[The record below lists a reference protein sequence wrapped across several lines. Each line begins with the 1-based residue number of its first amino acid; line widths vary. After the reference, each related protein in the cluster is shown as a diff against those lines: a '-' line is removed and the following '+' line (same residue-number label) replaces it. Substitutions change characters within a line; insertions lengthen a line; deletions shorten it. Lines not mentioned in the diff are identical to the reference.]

1 MSKKQLDTQGI
12 ANELAGASVFFRA
25 DPLPAPKTNPDK
37 RPEAQQSASA
47 PSRKSE
53 SASVHSREGAPER
66 QKVKQGF
73 QVYRDQ
79 VLALSELQFETYRRT
94 GKKPHIGEMM
104 RDALD
109 DFIAR
114 KKQELDRR

>member
-25 DPLPAPKTNPDK
+25 DPQPAPRTNPGK
-37 RPEAQQSASA
+37 TPETQQSAGE
-47 PSRKSE
+47 PSRKPE
-53 SASVHSREGAPER
+53 GAPVHSREGAPGR
-66 QKVKQGF
+66 QKIKRGF

-94 GKKPHIGEMM
+94 GKKPHIGEMV

-114 KKQELDRR
+114 KKRELDRR